1 MEIVNGQLF
10 WPHTYIKEPHTNPE
24 ISPFYD
30 AIIVGGGISGV
41 LSAKALMDEGLK
53 VAILDKGIPGE
64 ASTSA
69 NTGLLQYSND
79 VMLHELI
86 EQIGK
91 KDAVRFYELCKT
103 AVDDLEQLSGTMLNK
118 ADFIRRPSVYYASRK
133 KHKKK
138 LQKEFETLLRFGFPV
153 DYWGRLVVEK
163 KMGFDKPAALLT
175 YDDAEFNPYKFAH
188 ELLKQLKERGLHVF
202 ENTPVHV
209 IEDEKEEIVI
219 HTVEGIF
226 HTKKIIYTTGYHELP
241 FGKIKGANI
250 QRSYALVT
258 RPIPNFEGW
267 YEKALIWETAR
278 PYLYLRTTVDKRI
291 IIGGLDEKR
300 GKAPGEK
307 KIQKHAKKLLEE
319 LHELFP
325 QYDIKA
331 DYLYG
336 ASFGN
341 SKDSLPFIGEHPER
355 PNHYYLLGLGGNGT
369 VYSMLGAKILAD
381 LVMGRENDDAHLV
394 RLDREY
400 GMKK

>member
-10 WPHTYIKEPHTNPE
+10 WPHTYIKEPHANPE

-30 AIIVGGGISGV
+30 AIIVGGGISGI
-41 LSAKALMDEGLK
+41 LSAKALMDEGLRI
-53 VAILDKGIPGE
+53 AILDKGIPGE
-64 ASTSA
+64 ASTAA

-79 VMLHELI
+79 IMLHELI
-86 EQIGK
+86 ERIGK
-91 KDAVRFYELCKT
+91 KDAVRFYNLCKT
-103 AVDDLEQLSGTMLNK
+103 AVDDLEDLAGTLLNK
-118 ADFIRRPSVYYASRK
+118 ADFIRRPSVYYASKK

-163 KMGFDKPAALLT
+163 KMGFDKPAALVT
-175 YDDAEFNPYKFAH
+175 YDDAEFNPYKFVH

-209 IEDEKEEIVI
+209 IEEEKEEIVI
-219 HTVEGIF
+219 HTIEGIF
-226 HTKKIIYTTGYHELP
+226 RTKKIIYTTGYDELP
-241 FGKIKGANI
+241 FGKIKGMNI

-291 IIGGLDEKR
+291 IIGGLDDRKA
-300 GKAPGEK
+300 KAPSEK
-307 KIQKHAKKLLEE
+307 KIQKHTKKLLDE

-336 ASFGN
+336 ASFGK
-341 SKDSLPFIGEHPER
+341 SKDSLPFIGQHPER

-369 VYSMLGAKILAD
+369 VYSMLGSKILAD

-400 GMKK
+400 GMKD